1 MCVCV
6 MGGLRKCLYR
16 LKSVLGHREMSS
28 KGVWKSFGGSLRV
41 IGEISGIRGPG
52 DRLRLGVWGVPR
64 RKLEGICGEGLNTRI
79 A

>member
-1 MCVCV
+1 
-6 MGGLRKCLYR
+6 
-16 LKSVLGHREMSS
+16 MSS